1 MKVKK
6 VLRKVWSVLYWIAV
20 CDITL
25 RFIMGKADVMCIIA
39 VCITYAGFLLN
50 GILSLVKIISTYKA
64 HKVYKEGYD
73 YLKAVH
79 KARYKLYFSGDKE
92 EIETYSKEIERY
104 GNILISIG
112 EDRMKDAK
120 LSKKIR
126 KEIQEIIDGTKKL
139 MTTTQS
145 V

>member
-25 RFIMGKADVMCIIA
+25 WFIMGKADVLCIIA
-39 VCITYAGFLLN
+39 VCITYFGFLMN
-50 GILSLVKIISTYKA
+50 GIAWLGKIIATYKT

-79 KARYKLYFSGDKE
+79 RARYKLYFSGNKE
-92 EIETYSKEIERY
+92 EIEVYSKEIERY
-104 GNILISIG
+104 GKALISIG
-112 EDRMKDAK
+112 ENRLKDEEM
-120 LSKKIR
+120 SKKMR
-126 KEIQEIIDGTKKL
+126 SEVQKIIDGTKNL

-145 V
+145 I

>member
-6 VLRKVWSVLYWIAV
+6 VLRKIWSVLYWIAV

-25 RFIMGKADVMCIIA
+25 RFIMGKADVLCTIA
-39 VCITYAGFLLN
+39 ICITYFGFLMN
-50 GILSLVKIISTYKA
+50 GIAWLFKVITTYKT
-64 HKVYKEGYD
+64 HKVYKEGYE

-92 EIETYSKEIERY
+92 EIEVYSEEIERY
-104 GNILISIG
+104 GSTLISIG
-112 EDRMKDAK
+112 ENRLKDEK
-120 LSKKIR
+120 MNKRIR
-126 KEIQEIIDGTKKL
+126 NEVQDIIDGTKKL

-145 V
+145 I